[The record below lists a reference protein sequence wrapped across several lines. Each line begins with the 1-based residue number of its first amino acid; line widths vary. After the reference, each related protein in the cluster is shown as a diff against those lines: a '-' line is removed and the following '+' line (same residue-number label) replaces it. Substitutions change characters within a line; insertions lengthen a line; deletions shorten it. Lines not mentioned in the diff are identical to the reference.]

1 MTTGSGGET
10 GEATEEAWAEERL
23 AEIRAVC
30 AGIHELARGKQPGA
44 VVAACLQA
52 AAELIALASADGPG
66 DAEQLLAAASK
77 FMRDH
82 AATAREAM
90 ALLREPPA
98 GSA

>member
-1 MTTGSGGET
+1 MTAGREGEP
-10 GEATEEAWAEERL
+10 TEEAWAEERL

-30 AGIHELARGKQPGA
+30 AGIHGLARGRQPGA

-52 AAELIALASADGPG
+52 AAELIALASADGPE
-66 DAEQLLAAASK
+66 DAEQLLATAST

-82 AATAREAM
+82 ALAAREAM
-90 ALLREPPA
+90 TLLREPPA

>member
-1 MTTGSGGET
+1 MTAGSGDET
-10 GEATEEAWAEERL
+10 TEEPWAEERL
-23 AEIRAVC
+23 AEIRTVC

-52 AAELIALASADGPG
+52 AAELIALASADRPG
-66 DAEQLLAAASK
+66 DAEQLLASASR

-82 AATAREAM
+82 AAAAGEAM
-90 ALLREPPA
+90 TLLREPPA

>member
-1 MTTGSGGET
+1 MTAGRGGGT
-10 GEATEEAWAEERL
+10 TEEAWAEERL
-23 AEIRAVC
+23 AEIRAIA
-30 AGIHELARGKQPGA
+30 AGIHGLARGRQPGA

-52 AAELIALASADGPG
+52 AAELIALAAADGPG

-82 AATAREAM
+82 ALAAREAM
-90 ALLREPPA
+90 SLLREPPA